1 MVSPFRRSIKSHS
14 SIWVTTL
21 HAQHRALTAP
31 TPGIRQT
38 MWRVVLRALPSVFCY
53 WPVSA
58 QVLCDFFTLKYN
70 KSSYHSNF
78 HITWCLCYLW
88 DSEQLLIE
96 ILTNT
101 PCESSDFFFNF
112 FLLLEEKRDF
122 KPPEISETCWE
133 VVPLFQEEHCL
144 LHSRKCISE
153 ETEESGS
160 FQKYSSSTKK
170 MEKCLPKRASCSVKD
185 TARLKRSF
193 VSMVTEFGVRT
204 SPASDIAKSKT
215 QLLLFMQRAGFLTLP
230 CPNKQLISVLLSN
243 FAVYSFFL

>member
-1 MVSPFRRSIKSHS
+1 MLVLPLRLRATFNRNSY
-14 SIWVTTL
+14 
-21 HAQHRALTAP
+21 QH
-31 TPGIRQT
+31 T
-38 MWRVVLRALPSVFCY
+38 MWIF
-53 WPVSA
+53 W
-58 QVLCDFFTLKYN
+58 FFL
-70 KSSYHSNF
+70 
-78 HITWCLCYLW
+78 
-88 DSEQLLIE
+88 
-96 ILTNT
+96 
-101 PCESSDFFFNF
+101 NF

-185 TARLKRSF
+185 TARLKRRF

-230 CPNKQLISVLLSN
+230 CPNKQLIRVLLSN
-243 FAVYSFFL
+243 LLCTASFCKWIRKKQEGRAKCEKPYLAILVIRNSSSFQ

>member
-1 MVSPFRRSIKSHS
+1 
-14 SIWVTTL
+14 
-21 HAQHRALTAP
+21 
-31 TPGIRQT
+31 
-38 MWRVVLRALPSVFCY
+38 MWL
-53 WPVSA
+53 
-58 QVLCDFFTLKYN
+58 FTEEYS

-88 DSEQLLIE
+88 ESKQLLIE

-101 PCESSDFFFNF
+101 PCESSDFFLYFWRKREILN
-112 FLLLEEKRDF
+112 LLRFQKHVEKWCLCF
-122 KPPEISETCWE
+122 KGNTVYCTVET
-133 VVPLFQEEHCL
+133 Q
-144 LHSRKCISE
+144 CISE

-170 MEKCLPKRASCSVKD
+170 KEKCLPKRTSCSVKD
-185 TARLKRSF
+185 TACLKRSF

-215 QLLLFMQRAGFLTLP
+215 QLPFFMQKAGFLTLP